1 MKVRC
6 MGCMEEY
13 DGDFDVCP
21 FCGYVKG
28 TAAREAY
35 HISPG
40 SELHDRYIIGKVLG
54 FGGFGITYLGYDTVL
69 QMKVAIKEYM
79 PSEFST
85 RRPTEKIVT
94 IYSGEKEEQF
104 QAGLENLINEGKRLA
119 KFQEEPDIVHI
130 FDCFKENNT
139 AYIVMEYL
147 EGQTLKERIQQEGKM
162 PLEEAMPIILT
173 VLNALQ
179 KVHEAGIIHRDIAP
193 DNIYLLK
200 DGGVKIC
207 DFGSARYAT
216 TKYSKSLSV
225 MIKEGYAPEEQY
237 CSRGDQ
243 GPWTDVYATA
253 ATFYKMLTGK
263 TPEDAMERK
272 AKDELKRPS
281 KMGAKIPKSVETA
294 IMNALN
300 VKICD
305 RTQSAA
311 EFEQELLASNVIE
324 KTVTEDKPEI
334 PKVPWWIIGGAGIL
348 GTAMAAA
355 IVLLLTGVV
364 QIDTSFLNMKSTIEK
379 NQVRTPNLLNEYV
392 EDAQRKCDD
401 IGVSM
406 RVAENKKYDDIIPAN
421 KILEQNPTVREMQI
435 IETGSEIVVTIC
447 GGVETVTVPN
457 VVDKSQEDAVLELER
472 AGFQVILEEEFS
484 KKAPGM
490 VISQSCEAETKVK
503 KGTEIHL
510 TVSLGEEGRDAAIEV
525 TMENIVGLSFAE
537 AEELLSQ
544 KALYLEKSEVYS
556 DSVPEGIIISQSEP
570 ENTVLYQGDT
580 VKVVVSAGK
589 ETVEIPDVETKMLDN
604 ATAELE
610 ALGLTWKVREEYS
623 DSYAKG
629 QVIEQDL
636 KPTVSGRANMVE
648 KGTEITLTVSKGRR
662 PVNNQPSVR
671 PTTAASQTSGET
683 YQATQAPETQPAIP
697 QPSTIPETQS
707 QTIPGTQPAATTQ
720 SETLVAPFEGEGAN
734 IQDFIRGNGN
744 VGAN

>member
-1 MKVRC
+1 M
-6 MGCMEEY
+6 
-13 DGDFDVCP
+13 
-21 FCGYVKG
+21 
-28 TAAREAY
+28 
-35 HISPG
+35 
-40 SELHDRYIIGKVLG
+40 
-54 FGGFGITYLGYDTVL
+54 
-69 QMKVAIKEYM
+69 
-79 PSEFST
+79 
-85 RRPTEKIVT
+85 
-94 IYSGEKEEQF
+94 
-104 QAGLENLINEGKRLA
+104 
-119 KFQEEPDIVHI
+119 
-130 FDCFKENNT
+130 
-139 AYIVMEYL
+139 
-147 EGQTLKERIQQEGKM
+147 
-162 PLEEAMPIILT
+162 
-173 VLNALQ
+173 
-179 KVHEAGIIHRDIAP
+179 
-193 DNIYLLK
+193 
-200 DGGVKIC
+200 
-207 DFGSARYAT
+207 
-216 TKYSKSLSV
+216 
-225 MIKEGYAPEEQY
+225 
-237 CSRGDQ
+237 
-243 GPWTDVYATA
+243 
-253 ATFYKMLTGK
+253 
-263 TPEDAMERK
+263 
-272 AKDELKRPS
+272 
-281 KMGAKIPKSVETA
+281 
-294 IMNALN
+294 
-300 VKICD
+300 
-305 RTQSAA
+305 
-311 EFEQELLASNVIE
+311 
-324 KTVTEDKPEI
+324 
-334 PKVPWWIIGGAGIL
+334 
-348 GTAMAAA
+348 
-355 IVLLLTGVV
+355 
-364 QIDTSFLNMKSTIEK
+364 
-379 NQVRTPNLLNEYV
+379 
-392 EDAQRKCDD
+392 
-401 IGVSM
+401 
-406 RVAENKKYDDIIPAN
+406 
-421 KILEQNPTVREMQI
+421 
-435 IETGSEIVVTIC
+435 
-447 GGVETVTVPN
+447 ETVTVPN

-707 QTIPGTQPAATTQ
+707 QTIPETQPPATTQ